1 MHSGCQHWL
10 IESELSVCACIQ
22 EATIASVVR
31 EMGWWQ
37 LATRGLGLRIVMIGT
52 LTATQWA
59 IYDSFKV
66 YVGL

>member
-1 MHSGCQHWL
+1 MDLHM
-10 IESELSVCACIQ
+10 Q
-22 EATIASVVR
+22 EASISSVVK

-37 LATRGLGLRIVMIGT
+37 LATRGLGLRIIMIGT